1 MENESPEQGAAG
13 EGRQPLAERIR
24 AIIEDGSDVRGK
36 ISDAVRQAA
45 AAIHETGESLGDVS
59 KSVIDEA
66 VGAAKDEASSGKVLR
81 EVIDGVGDGFGSAAQ
96 AVDLAMA
103 EARSKGHEFASEDLR
118 AAADDFRSLG
128 QLLVETTG
136 RAIREAGSFVK
147 DQAGDLTEHAE
158 RAANRVRPDLE
169 SAASAAASDLGGT
182 IKEAARVGASAARQG
197 SGTLFAIMGE
207 LMQKAGNSLKV
218 DAESGGD
225 DPPEGSMPG

>member
-1 MENESPEQGAAG
+1 MENDSPEQAEVGG
-13 EGRQPLAERIR
+13 GRQPLAERIR
-24 AIIEDGSDVRGK
+24 AIIADGSDVRGK
-36 ISDAVRQAA
+36 IADAVRQAA
-45 AAIHETGESLGDVS
+45 SAIHETGESLGDVS

-103 EARSKGHEFASEDLR
+103 EARSKGHEFASDEMR
-118 AAADDFRSLG
+118 AAADDLRSLG

-136 RAIREAGSFVK
+136 RALREAGSFVK
-147 DQAGDLTEHAE
+147 DQAADLTEHAE

-169 SAASAAASDLGGT
+169 SAASAATGDLGGT
-182 IKEAARVGASAARQG
+182 IKEAARAGASAARQG
-197 SGTLFAIMGE
+197 SGTLFALMGE
-207 LMQKAGNSLKV
+207 LMQKAGKTLKV
-218 DAESGGD
+218 DETGGD